1 MKEKTRL
8 ELKSIG
14 LVLIITIIVVIA
26 TSLFSAMFLSC
37 SGNTVAELNRA
48 REAETARLQSEYAI
62 VVNKLEMKEGNFK
75 TYRRVT
81 FYNVRLG
88 EVVFVCEGHC
98 HVQIDKDGD
107 VEIVVKDG
115 EDKYLRHYLGQKTDI
130 TYFSEQLTPNDNVEA
145 HRYKV
150 MWNPKLWI
158 PVFDSNME

>member
-1 MKEKTRL
+1 MKESTRL
-8 ELKSIG
+8 TLKTMA
-14 LVLIITIIVVIA
+14 LTLLVVLIVIV
-26 TSLFSAMFLSC
+26 SMFWYSMLFSSC
-37 SGNTVAELNRA
+37 SGNAMAEINRT
-48 REAETARLQSEYAI
+48 REAETARLQSEYAV

-81 FYNVRLG
+81 FYNVRIG

-115 EDKYLRHYLGQKTDI
+115 EDRYLRHYLGQKQDI
-130 TYFSEQLTPNDNVEA
+130 TYFSEQLTPSDNVES

-158 PVFDSNME
+158 PVFDNKLE